1 MTAENLKNKN
11 YHGVINELE
20 GASGAKGAQGAMHL
34 YIEGAKT
41 GAENSYAPSY
51 EPPIGCID
59 YRSSCLIYENWIRSI
74 RCLPREKQLDVYDMI
89 YDYSLY
95 GILPEPNNSIEFI
108 LFNMTIPNIKKSK
121 ERYEKSCSGGSLGGR
136 EKHEFYDQILDM
148 YLNQQMKPKAISES
162 LEISINTVKS
172 IISRYKQNS
181 TGGCKGAKGANLNV
195 NDNDNVNDD
204 VNVKNAPAPDAG
216 ANNSASLTQHAAP
229 AETKETEK
237 TFTYDDE
244 VSVMKLFQQ
253 HKRPSEICTLTGFPS
268 YFVNDSIDK
277 FRENNN
283 RLPKPPVDHSKMI
296 MCTDGS
302 VFMNKEEYFNDC
314 TNNGKNNINE
324 IPWDIIKENLIEY
337 KAIDPDEIINE
348 MKDKLL
354 QMQSNPL
361 FLIA

>member
-1 MTAENLKNKN
+1 MKQSQQEFDRSKGFMMHGSIDDQLRAIGKQLGYETFYNVYIALSDFGRFGIEIQDEYIKLLAGHATIERIESSQDYRAQCFAGENFELTKVVAEFMRD
-11 YHGVINELE
+11 HPEASQRTIAAAT
-20 GASGAKGAQGAMHL
+20 GASKTKVAKVQ
-34 YIEGAKT
+34 KT
-41 GAENSYAPSY
+41 LKTMGFSDIQE
-51 EPPIGCID
+51 
-59 YRSSCLIYENWIRSI
+59 
-74 RCLPREKQLDVYDMI
+74 
-89 YDYSLY
+89 
-95 GILPEPNNSIEFI
+95 
-108 LFNMTIPNIKKSK
+108 
-121 ERYEKSCSGGSLGGR
+121 
-136 EKHEFYDQILDM
+136 
-148 YLNQQMKPKAISES
+148 YLNTVVYPRISHENV
-162 LEISINTVKS
+162 NTVNNNCNNVCNCYCNS
-172 IISRYKQNS
+172 ETATATSPRDHFVVTNSRH
-181 TGGCKGAKGANLNV
+181 T
-195 NDNDNVNDD
+195 D
-204 VNVKNAPAPDAG
+204 
-216 ANNSASLTQHAAP
+216 SASLTQQAAP

-268 YFVNDSIDK
+268 YFVNASIDK

-337 KAIDPDEIINE
+337 KAINPDGIINE

-354 QMQSNPL
+354 QMQSKPL

>member
-1 MTAENLKNKN
+1 MTATN
-11 YHGVINELE
+11 NEKFLQTTE
-20 GASGAKGAQGAMHL
+20 KYANDAKGAMHQITQGANKDANAPDEVL
-34 YIEGAKT
+34 YERDSCVFYNNWLTYIERFP
-41 GAENSYAPSY
+41 ED
-51 EPPIGCID
+51 E
-59 YRSSCLIYENWIRSI
+59 
-74 RCLPREKQLDVYDMI
+74 QLQILKMI
-89 YDYSLY
+89 LKYSLRY
-95 GILPEPNNSIEFI
+95 EEPVDDNSVAYKTFI
-108 LFNMTIPNIKKSK
+108 LLKINIDNAEEHYNFSV
-121 ERYEKSCSGGSLGGR
+121 ESGRKGGR
-136 EKHEFYDQILDM
+136 PSQINKDLILDM
-148 YLNQQMKPKAISES
+148 YFNKGIKTAQIARQLNYKP
-162 LEISINTVKS
+162 NTVKS
-172 IISRYKQNS
+172 IIQRNKKTY
-181 TGGCKGAKGANLNV
+181 AKGANPYV
-195 NDNDNVNDD
+195 YEYAYDNDD
-204 VNVKNAPAPDAG
+204 VYVKDASSAPASSCSATS
-216 ANNSASLTQHAAP
+216 ANNSASLTQQAAP

-268 YFVNDSIDK
+268 YFVNASIDK

-354 QMQSNPL
+354 QMQSKPL